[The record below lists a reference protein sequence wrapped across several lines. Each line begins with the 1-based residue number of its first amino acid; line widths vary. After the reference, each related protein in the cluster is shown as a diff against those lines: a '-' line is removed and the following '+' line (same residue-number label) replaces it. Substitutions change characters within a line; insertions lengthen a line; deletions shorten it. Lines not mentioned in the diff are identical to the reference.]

1 MTNRKFVDDPTIPD
15 GARLFH
21 RVHLSFIVPG
31 QGGEVRIS
39 SGLFKKKTELSVV
52 IESVVAQTGRRPED
66 CLRNYPMCK
75 LVALTA
81 AVCRQNGQAV
91 TRDPTPEEPAHG
103 IVFGNKTR
111 AIASALSLA
120 AEWVV
125 PNPPPRYADIEA
137 ERRSKN
143 V

>member
-1 MTNRKFVDDPTIPD
+1 MTNRQFVDDPTIPD

-21 RVHLSFIVPG
+21 RVHLNYIVPG
-31 QGGEVRIS
+31 DGGEARVS

-52 IESVVAQTGRRPED
+52 LESVLVRANRHPED
-66 CLRNYPMCK
+66 CLRNYPLCK

-81 AVCRQNGQAV
+81 AACRQNQQAV
-91 TRDPTPEEPAHG
+91 ARDPTPEEPAHG
-103 IVFGNKTR
+103 IVFGNKTNSVAR
-111 AIASALSLA
+111 ALSSA

-125 PNPPPRYADIEA
+125 PNPPPRYAEIEA

-143 V
+143 A